1 MKLIGLTGNIAC
13 GKSKISAYLKEHGFK
28 IIDADSLG
36 KIILSREEVK
46 NKVVRTFGKEILKDD
61 FVIDRKK
68 LGNIVFSSREN
79 LEKLNRIT
87 LPPLTKLVKSKI
99 RELKRKKVKYGVLD
113 AAILIEASWD
123 RFVHEIWVVYAKP
136 EVQLERLMKR
146 ENFTKEEALKRI
158 NAQMPIEEKIKRAD
172 VVIDNSGDWE
182 ETKKQV
188 DKALKRFLEDE
199 T

>member
-1 MKLIGLTGNIAC
+1 MKIIGLTGNIAC
-13 GKSKISAYLKEHGFK
+13 GKSRISAYLKEHGFK

-36 KIILSREEVK
+36 KIILGKKEIK
-46 NKVVRTFGKEILKDD
+46 DKVVRVFGKEILKYD

-68 LGNIVFSSREN
+68 LGSIVFSSKEN

-99 RELKRKKVKYGVLD
+99 GELKRRKVKLAVLD
-113 AAILIEASWD
+113 AAILIEAVWD
-123 RFVHEIWVVYAKP
+123 RFVNEVWVVYAKP
-136 EVQLERLMKR
+136 EVQLKRLMNR
-146 ENFTKEEALKRI
+146 ENFTEEGALKRI
-158 NAQMPIEEKIKRAD
+158 KAQMPIEEKIKRGD

-188 DKALKRFLEDE
+188 DEALKRFLGDE
-199 T
+199 A